1 MAYTIK
7 ISYTAGKSDF
17 INQLVDSISRIFYP
31 GHSYLDNPNF
41 PDAGFNK
48 NVTGFGSGMTAD
60 AFINSSCAHP
70 GVIAHLKQAAANGSV
85 EFTLDD
91 ADKAAYYVEL
101 GTALADEGYAI
112 VVKNGEKQIFPVV
125 ASAVEDESH
134 AGTV

>member
-41 PDAGFNK
+41 PDTGFDK

-60 AFINSSCAHP
+60 AFINSCCAHP

-85 EFTLDD
+85 EFTLED

-125 ASAVEDESH
+125 ASAVEDQPHS
-134 AGTV
+134 